1 VSRANPSAAAE
12 TRRTHRSALLL
23 TIVAI
28 VVFGVAWFARLGS
41 RDLAH
46 PDEGRYAE
54 IPREMA
60 ASGDWVTPRLD
71 GLKYFEK
78 PPLQYWATAA
88 SYDLFGEGNATARL
102 WPALTGFLAV
112 LWTAFVARRLF
123 SARAGLFAG
132 LFLGSSLLWV
142 AMGHILTLDMG
153 FSAFLAVALG
163 SIAIAQTR
171 RGDRGACRS
180 WMLVAWIASAG
191 AVLSKGPVAIVL
203 LGGALGILAIWQR
216 DRELLRNLH
225 VAVGVPVFLAITVP
239 WFVLVDA
246 RNPGFAE
253 FFFVHEHLQRYATDS
268 AGRVHPWWTFVPVVV
283 GGSTPWIGTA
293 VGALVRPG
301 FGDERLARASGFDAV
316 RFFWVWCLWTV
327 VFFSCSQS
335 KLIPYVLP
343 VFPALALLVGK
354 RLAEGRSPRFDAAFA
369 ILLGAALLLVAL
381 VPSLVTRHGLREED
395 VLASSPFVLGASTL
409 LVLGGAVSAA
419 WIGSAAR
426 SAVLLAGSCLAAF
439 LLLILGIEALPQ
451 TRASREIA
459 AAIREAVP
467 PSAPIYSVQHYD
479 QPLPFYLGRTVDLVH
494 ERGELAYG
502 LEQEPQR
509 EIQSLEGFVTAWER
523 LEQGA
528 AILPRALFLSMQQS
542 GVPMRRIHED
552 PRYVAVARR

>member
-1 VSRANPSAAAE
+1 
-12 TRRTHRSALLL
+12 
-23 TIVAI
+23 
-28 VVFGVAWFARLGS
+28 
-41 RDLAH
+41 
-46 PDEGRYAE
+46 
-54 IPREMA
+54 
-60 ASGDWVTPRLD
+60 
-71 GLKYFEK
+71 
-78 PPLQYWATAA
+78 
-88 SYDLFGEGNATARL
+88 
-102 WPALTGFLAV
+102 
-112 LWTAFVARRLF
+112 
-123 SARAGLFAG
+123 
-132 LFLGSSLLWV
+132 
-142 AMGHILTLDMG
+142 MG

-354 RLAEGRSPRFDAAFA
+354 RLAEGRSLRFDAAFA

>member
-1 VSRANPSAAAE
+1 VLA
-12 TRRTHRSALLL
+12 
-23 TIVAI
+23 IVAMI
-28 VVFGVAWFARLGS
+28 LFGVAWFARLGA

-78 PPLQYWATAA
+78 PPLQYWATAI
-88 SYDLFGEGNATARL
+88 SYDLFGTGNATARL

-123 SARAGLFAG
+123 GPRAGLFAG

-142 AMGHILTLDMG
+142 AMGHLLTLDMG
-153 FSAFLAVALG
+153 FSAFLAVAAG
-163 SIAIAQTR
+163 SVAIAQTR
-171 RGDRGACRS
+171 REDRGACRS
-180 WMLVAWIASAG
+180 WMLLAWIASAA
-191 AVLSKGPVAIVL
+191 AVLSKGPVTIVL
-203 LGGALGILAIWQR
+203 LGGALGIYALWRR
-216 DRELLRNLH
+216 DRDLLRRLH
-225 VAVGVPVFLAITVP
+225 IAVGLPVFLAITVP
-239 WFVLVDA
+239 WFVIVGA

-268 AGRVHPWWTFVPVVV
+268 AGRVHPWWTFLPVVV
-283 GGSTPWIGTA
+283 VGSAPWIGTA

-301 FGDERLARASGFDAV
+301 FGGDRSSHAGAFDPV
-316 RFFWVWCLWTV
+316 RFLWVWCVWTV

-354 RLAEGRSPRFDAAFA
+354 RLAEGRSLRFDAAFA
-369 ILLGAALLLVAL
+369 ILLGAAMLLVAL
-381 VPSLVTRHGLREED
+381 VPSLVERHGVREED
-395 VLASSPFVLGASTL
+395 VLASSPYVLAASTL
-409 LVLGGAVSAA
+409 LVLGGAISIA
-419 WIGSAAR
+419 WFGSAAR
-426 SAVLLAGSCLAAF
+426 SAALLAGSGLAAF
-439 LLLILGIEALPQ
+439 LVLILGIQALP
-451 TRASREIA
+451 RSGASREIA

-467 PSAPIYSVQHYD
+467 PGAPVYSVQHYD

-502 LEQEPQR
+502 LDQEPER
-509 EIQSLEGFVTAWER
+509 EIQSLDGFVSAWQD

-552 PRYVAVARR
+552 PKYVAVARR